1 MIEVY
6 DSHLHMGMLS
16 DMCIVHPKE
25 VLSFINKYHV
35 KGGVIMPTAR
45 IDGGD
50 NLILYSALYEAS
62 DALGFKTALYV
73 NREVL
78 NAYKDGIQFENH
90 FCAMKIHLEAID
102 FNEQELND
110 ICIMA
115 SDLKL
120 PLLIHTSAYANCRSS
135 MFEKIIGNNTNQKFI
150 LCHARPNEEALSI
163 MEKYSNVWIDT
174 AFLSIGNLKTFV
186 SHGFEDKIL
195 FGSDYPINRW
205 YFDVDDALWYQG
217 LIYSILHNFSKNI
230 AVKLLRDN
238 YLNLFNN

>member
-16 DMCIVHPKE
+16 DKCIVYPKE
-25 VLSFINKYHV
+25 VLSFISKYNV
-35 KGGVIMPTAR
+35 KGGVIIPTAR
-45 IDGGD
+45 INGGD
-50 NLILYSALYEAS
+50 NLILNTTLYEAS

-78 NAYKDGIQFENH
+78 NAYKDGKQFGNH
-90 FCAMKIHLEAID
+90 FSAMKIHLEAID
-102 FNEQELND
+102 YNDQELND

-115 SDLKL
+115 SDFKL
-120 PLLIHTSAYANCRSS
+120 PLLIHTSTHANCRSS
-135 MFEKIIGNNTNQKFI
+135 MFEKIIEKFTNQEFI
-150 LCHARPNEEALSI
+150 LCHGRPNEEAISI
-163 MEKYSNVWIDT
+163 LEMYNNVWIDT
-174 AFLSIGNLKTFV
+174 AFLSVGSLKTFV

-217 LIYSILHNFSKNI
+217 LIDSILYNFSNSI

-238 YLNLFNN
+238 YLKLFYN